1 MTGLGRL
8 NPAPRLAAAGP
19 EAQGSRAAPPR
30 APRREKPP
38 SGKQH
43 HRASWI
49 RSEHCASRTRDS
61 GANGAPQPSASL
73 PGSPYQISCP
83 EHHSNRVD
91 PEAVNALIRG
101 WRADRARRRSALR
114 VWAVG
119 PYQIGAAER
128 RRFRPGRMGSP
139 SLPAPR
145 SDNEAHNDG
154 YRDEHDEPIHEVPIS
169 HSRDDSASAK
179 GAALI
184 L

>member
-1 MTGLGRL
+1 MPPHR
-8 NPAPRLAAAGP
+8 PAPAPAAR
-19 EAQGSRAAPPR
+19 GSRAAPAR
-30 APRREKPP
+30 APRRGKLR
-38 SGKQH
+38 SGRQH

-49 RSEHCASRTRDS
+49 RLEPYASRTWDS

-91 PEAVNALIRG
+91 PESIDALIRG
-101 WRADRARRRSALR
+101 WRADRAWRRSALR

-119 PYQIGAAER
+119 LYQIRGAAER
-128 RRFRPGRMGSP
+128 HRSRPGRMGSP
-139 SLPAPR
+139 SFPAPR
-145 SDNEAHNDG
+145 GDNEAHNDG
-154 YRDEHDEPIHEVPIS
+154 YRDEHDEPIHQVPIS

-184 L
+184 F